1 MLERGAEGLSEKVD
15 TSHTVYTEIRFP
27 LRIEVIQKKGF
38 ALEKSYSS
46 DGKMRQKEPIDIILI
61 KDGKRT
67 NIKEYLPEGTTL
79 IESPEIRSSKIRV
92 IKSNIFTKIITIPKD
107 VLIEPDYVEDWY
119 LSKTGTSLSSLRQD
133 PRSGRELE
141 IHSFFALDGALMLIA
156 HEGGHISFDQSL
168 DEEYKVQM
176 RAIKNKV
183 HTPNYDFS
191 QATMEDMKEY
201 SQAVVEAEVG
211 AWIDGLKM
219 YRHIK
224 EQRGIDISDA
234 RTPVGIMRQIHGCLD
249 EYENYLNQKVSLAR
263 IPPVANQTVQQL
275 EQSSQLFSA

>member
-79 IESPEIRSSKIRV
+79 IESPEIQSSKIRV

-107 VLIEPDYVEDWY
+107 VLIEPDYVEDGTAP
-119 LSKTGTSLSSLRQD
+119 LTGEETQRHFSWSSAWSFGHRQLRNW
-133 PRSGRELE
+133 
-141 IHSFFALDGALMLIA
+141 ACA
-156 HEGGHISFDQSL
+156 
-168 DEEYKVQM
+168 
-176 RAIKNKV
+176 RASTWLLRLGKI
-183 HTPNYDFS
+183 
-191 QATMEDMKEY
+191 
-201 SQAVVEAEVG
+201 
-211 AWIDGLKM
+211 
-219 YRHIK
+219 R
-224 EQRGIDISDA
+224 
-234 RTPVGIMRQIHGCLD
+234 
-249 EYENYLNQKVSLAR
+249 
-263 IPPVANQTVQQL
+263 
-275 EQSSQLFSA
+275 